1 MISYIIMKN
10 IFIWYWFQGDTQVEQ
25 EGVRKK
31 KMGKKTEMLYLSEK
45 DMIKAGVLDSA
56 RCVDV
61 LDEVF
66 KLMGEGDYLMG
77 GHNNNEHGHAIFFPK
92 TSKFPNMPVAGPDR
106 RFMAMVGYLGGRFN
120 VCGEKWYG
128 SNVENPSRGLPRS
141 IHLTVL
147 NDPDT
152 CEPFTIMSAN
162 LVSAIRTGCVP
173 ALSTRYLARKDA
185 QVCSLIGAGPI
196 NKSGFQAIA
205 TQVKTLREFIVY
217 DLFPEKSEAFVQ
229 WAEAETGIRGRV
241 ASTLEETVRAG
252 DIINVAASR
261 LKPLMILDDWIPKG
275 SVVILSGAAR
285 FDDTA
290 LLNCQVVYD
299 NPLMQEAYKSEV
311 SAFSTVEEFYETEKG
326 GQFFRLI
333 DEGKLPPFIETPSIC
348 KMANGEQAGRTGN
361 DQRFIFLT
369 AGMSVFDIAWSF
381 ECYKNAQKLGIGTVL
396 PLWESAYWY

>member
-1 MISYIIMKN
+1 
-10 IFIWYWFQGDTQVEQ
+10 
-25 EGVRKK
+25 
-31 KMGKKTEMLYLSEK
+31 MGKRTDMLYLSEK
-45 DMIKAGVLDSA
+45 DMIKAGVLDSK

-66 KLMGEGDYLMG
+66 RLMGEGDYLMG

-128 SNVENPSRGLPRS
+128 SNVANPARGLPRS

-147 NDPDT
+147 NDPET
-152 CEPFTIMSAN
+152 CEPFAIMSAN

-173 ALSTRYLARKDA
+173 GLSTRYLARKNS

-205 TQVKTLREFIVY
+205 SQVKTLTEFVVF
-217 DLFPEKSEAFVQ
+217 DLFPEKSEAFIK
-229 WAEAETGIRGRV
+229 WGEEETGLKGRV
-241 ASTLEETVRAG
+241 ATSLEEAVCTG
-252 DIINVAASR
+252 DIINVAASK
-261 LKPLMILDDWIPKG
+261 LKPVMILDKWIPNG

-285 FDDTA
+285 FDDAA

-299 NPLMQEAYKSEV
+299 NPLMQEAYKSEA
-311 SAFSTVEEFYETEKG
+311 SEFKTIEEFYEAEKG

-333 DEGKLPPFIETPSIC
+333 DEGKLPSFVDTPSIC
-348 KMANGEQAGRTGN
+348 KMANGEQKGRTS
-361 DQRFIFLT
+361 DAERFIFLT

-381 ECYKNAQKLGIGTVL
+381 ECYTNAKKMGIGIEL
-396 PLWESAYWY
+396 PLWESAHWY